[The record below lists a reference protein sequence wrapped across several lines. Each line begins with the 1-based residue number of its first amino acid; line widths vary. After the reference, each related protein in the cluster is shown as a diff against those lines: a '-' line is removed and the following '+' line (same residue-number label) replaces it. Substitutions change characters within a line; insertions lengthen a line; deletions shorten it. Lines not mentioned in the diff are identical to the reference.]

1 RRQAP
6 EERAASRDGG
16 RHAGERSRRRLHRGT
31 APQGAGS
38 RGAAVPLAGPSRG
51 AERDDPARP
60 HRQRG
65 GPVPRDPGRHGQVA
79 RVLRAQGAPRGPGR
93 ARGGGMTAHT
103 DVGAYSMGLLE
114 ERDRREF
121 EDHLAGCPACAVEL
135 AELSPMAAL
144 FQGVELRGEEPAGGE
159 VTDLIRR
166 RARQQRYRRRWQ
178 VALGAAAGI
187 VLIGGGIGTGIALAP
202 QHGNPPAPG
211 VALTGQLH
219 SATDPG
225 TGVAG
230 TVGLVAK
237 AWGTQ
242 VTLDLSKVAGPA
254 ECELV
259 AVSTT
264 GERRVVMGWLGA
276 APGDG
281 VPGHPA
287 HLVIRGGTS
296 IPRSDLAR
304 VDVDVVNG
312 RTLVSIPV

>member
-1 RRQAP
+1 
-6 EERAASRDGG
+6 
-16 RHAGERSRRRLHRGT
+16 
-31 APQGAGS
+31 
-38 RGAAVPLAGPSRG
+38 
-51 AERDDPARP
+51 
-60 HRQRG
+60 
-65 GPVPRDPGRHGQVA
+65 
-79 RVLRAQGAPRGPGR
+79 
-93 ARGGGMTAHT
+93 MTAHT

-114 ERDRREF
+114 EQDKRAF
-121 EDHLAGCPACAVEL
+121 EDHLAGCPACAAEL

-144 FQGVELRGEEPAGGE
+144 LQGVEPAGAGEEPADE
-159 VTDLIRR
+159 KVTELIRR
-166 RARQQRYRRRWQ
+166 SATQRRHRRRWQ

-187 VLIGGGIGTGIALAP
+187 VLIGGGIGVGIAAAP
-202 QHGNPPAPG
+202 QHPAPPAPTL
-211 VALTGQLH
+211 ALTGQRH

-230 TVGLVAK
+230 TVGLLAK

-242 VTLDLSKVAGPA
+242 VTLDLSNVRGPA
-254 ECELV
+254 ECELI
-259 AVSTT
+259 AVSRT
-264 GERRVVMGWLGA
+264 GQRRVVMGWLVV

-296 IPRSDLAR
+296 IPRNDLAR

>member
-1 RRQAP
+1 
-6 EERAASRDGG
+6 
-16 RHAGERSRRRLHRGT
+16 
-31 APQGAGS
+31 
-38 RGAAVPLAGPSRG
+38 
-51 AERDDPARP
+51 
-60 HRQRG
+60 
-65 GPVPRDPGRHGQVA
+65 
-79 RVLRAQGAPRGPGR
+79 
-93 ARGGGMTAHT
+93 MTAHT

-114 ERDRREF
+114 EQDKRAF
-121 EDHLAGCPACAVEL
+121 EDHLAGCPACAAEL

-144 FQGVELRGEEPAGGE
+144 LRGVELQGVELQGVELQRVELRGAEPAAAPGTDPDVGPDE
-159 VTDLIRR
+159 GNVTELIRR
-166 RARQQRYRRRWQ
+166 SARQRQHRRRWQ

-187 VLIGGGIGTGIALAP
+187 VLIGGGIGLGIAAAP
-202 QHGNPPAPG
+202 QHPGPPAPTL
-211 VALTGQLH
+211 ALTGQQH

-225 TGVAG
+225 TGAAG

-237 AWGTQ
+237 GWGTQ
-242 VTLDLSKVAGPA
+242 VTLDLSNVRGPA
-254 ECELV
+254 ECELI
-259 AVSTT
+259 AVSRT
-264 GERRVVMGWLGA
+264 GQRRVVMGWLVV

>member
-1 RRQAP
+1 
-6 EERAASRDGG
+6 
-16 RHAGERSRRRLHRGT
+16 
-31 APQGAGS
+31 
-38 RGAAVPLAGPSRG
+38 
-51 AERDDPARP
+51 
-60 HRQRG
+60 
-65 GPVPRDPGRHGQVA
+65 
-79 RVLRAQGAPRGPGR
+79 
-93 ARGGGMTAHT
+93 MTAHT

-121 EDHLAGCPACAVEL
+121 EDHLAGCPACAAEV

-144 FQGVELRGEEPAGGE
+144 LRGVELREVEPAGAAGGE
-159 VTDLIRR
+159 PAAGREPEGGDVTELLSR
-166 RARQQRYRRRWQ
+166 RARQQRQRRRWQ

-187 VLIGGGIGTGIALAP
+187 VLIGGGIGLGIVAAP
-202 QHGNPPAPG
+202 QDGPPPAPPL
-211 VALTGQLH
+211 ALSGQLH

-242 VTLDLSKVAGPA
+242 VTLDLSKVHGPA

-259 AVSTT
+259 AVSRT
-264 GERRVVMGWLGA
+264 GERRVVMGWLVA

-296 IPRSDLAR
+296 IPRNDLSR

-312 RTLVSIPV
+312 RTLVSILV

>member
-1 RRQAP
+1 
-6 EERAASRDGG
+6 
-16 RHAGERSRRRLHRGT
+16 
-31 APQGAGS
+31 
-38 RGAAVPLAGPSRG
+38 
-51 AERDDPARP
+51 
-60 HRQRG
+60 
-65 GPVPRDPGRHGQVA
+65 
-79 RVLRAQGAPRGPGR
+79 
-93 ARGGGMTAHT
+93 MTAHT

-121 EDHLAGCPACAVEL
+121 EDHLAGCPACAAEV

-144 FQGVELRGEEPAGGE
+144 LRGVELTGVEPAGAEGGE
-159 VTDLIRR
+159 PAAGREPGGGDVTELLRR
-166 RARQQRYRRRWQ
+166 RARQQRQRRRWQ

-187 VLIGGGIGTGIALAP
+187 VLIGGIGVGIAAAP
-202 QHGNPPAPG
+202 QNGPPPPPPL
-211 VALTGQLH
+211 ALTGQLH

-230 TVGLVAK
+230 TIGLVAK

-242 VTLDLSKVAGPA
+242 VTLDLSKVHGPA

-259 AVSTT
+259 AVSRT
-264 GERRVVMGWLGA
+264 GERRVVMGWLVT

-287 HLVIRGGTS
+287 HLVIRGATS
-296 IPRSDLAR
+296 VPRSDLSR

>member
-1 RRQAP
+1 
-6 EERAASRDGG
+6 
-16 RHAGERSRRRLHRGT
+16 
-31 APQGAGS
+31 
-38 RGAAVPLAGPSRG
+38 
-51 AERDDPARP
+51 
-60 HRQRG
+60 
-65 GPVPRDPGRHGQVA
+65 
-79 RVLRAQGAPRGPGR
+79 
-93 ARGGGMTAHT
+93 MTAHT

-121 EDHLAGCPACAVEL
+121 EDHLAGCAACAAEV

-144 FQGVELRGEEPAGGE
+144 LRGVEPAGAASSEPAAGREPDGGE
-159 VTDLIRR
+159 VTDLLRR
-166 RARQQRYRRRWQ
+166 RARQQRQRRRWQ

-187 VLIGGGIGTGIALAP
+187 VLIGGGIGVGIAAAP
-202 QHGNPPAPG
+202 QDAAPPVPPL
-211 VALTGQLH
+211 ALTGQLH

-242 VTLDLSKVAGPA
+242 VTLDLSKVPGPA

-259 AVSTT
+259 AVSRT
-264 GERRVVMGWLGA
+264 GERRVVMGWLVT

-296 IPRSDLAR
+296 IPRNDLSR

>member
-1 RRQAP
+1 
-6 EERAASRDGG
+6 
-16 RHAGERSRRRLHRGT
+16 
-31 APQGAGS
+31 
-38 RGAAVPLAGPSRG
+38 V
-51 AERDDPARP
+51 
-60 HRQRG
+60 
-65 GPVPRDPGRHGQVA
+65 
-79 RVLRAQGAPRGPGR
+79 
-93 ARGGGMTAHT
+93 TAHT

-121 EDHLAGCPACAVEL
+121 EDHLAGCPACAAEV

-144 FQGVELRGEEPAGGE
+144 LRGVELEEAEPAGTAGGE
-159 VTDLIRR
+159 PAAGREPGSGDVTELLRR
-166 RARQQRYRRRWQ
+166 RARQQRQRRRWQ

-187 VLIGGGIGTGIALAP
+187 VLIGGGIGVGIAAAP
-202 QHGNPPAPG
+202 QDAPPPPPPL
-211 VALTGQLH
+211 ALTGQLH

-242 VTLDLSKVAGPA
+242 VTLDLSKVPGPT

-259 AVSTT
+259 AVSRT
-264 GERRVVMGWLGA
+264 GERRVVMGWLVT

-287 HLVIRGGTS
+287 HLVIKGGTS
-296 IPRSDLAR
+296 IPRSDLSR

>member
-1 RRQAP
+1 
-6 EERAASRDGG
+6 
-16 RHAGERSRRRLHRGT
+16 
-31 APQGAGS
+31 
-38 RGAAVPLAGPSRG
+38 
-51 AERDDPARP
+51 
-60 HRQRG
+60 
-65 GPVPRDPGRHGQVA
+65 
-79 RVLRAQGAPRGPGR
+79 
-93 ARGGGMTAHT
+93 MTAHT

-114 ERDRREF
+114 EQDRRQF
-121 EDHLAGCPACAVEL
+121 EDHLAGCPACAAEL

-144 FQGVELRGEEPAGGE
+144 LKGVEPQGVEPAGAASGE
-159 VTDLIRR
+159 PDGGDVTELIRR
-166 RARQQRYRRRWQ
+166 RAGQQRHRRRWQ

-187 VLIGGGIGTGIALAP
+187 VLVGGGIGVGIAAAP
-202 QHGNPPAPG
+202 QHGNSPVQG

-242 VTLDLSKVAGPA
+242 VTLDLSKVRGPA

-259 AVSTT
+259 AVSRT
-264 GERRVVMGWLGA
+264 GERRVVMGWLVA

-296 IPRSDLAR
+296 IARSDLAR

>member
-1 RRQAP
+1 
-6 EERAASRDGG
+6 
-16 RHAGERSRRRLHRGT
+16 
-31 APQGAGS
+31 
-38 RGAAVPLAGPSRG
+38 
-51 AERDDPARP
+51 
-60 HRQRG
+60 
-65 GPVPRDPGRHGQVA
+65 
-79 RVLRAQGAPRGPGR
+79 
-93 ARGGGMTAHT
+93 MTVHT

-114 ERDRREF
+114 EQDKRAF
-121 EDHLAGCPACAVEL
+121 EEHLAGCPACAAEL

-144 FQGVELRGEEPAGGE
+144 FKGIELNGMEPAGEEPDGGR
-159 VTDLIRR
+159 VTDLVRR
-166 RARQQRYRRRWQ
+166 RAGRQRHRRRWQ
-178 VALGAAAGI
+178 AALGAAAGI
-187 VLIGGGIGTGIALAP
+187 VLIGGGIGLGIAAAPEHAGTLAP
-202 QHGNPPAPG
+202 AL
-211 VALTGQLH
+211 ALTGQLH

-242 VTLDLSKVAGPA
+242 VTLDLSKVRGPA

-259 AVSTT
+259 AVSRT
-264 GERRVVMGWLGA
+264 GQRRVVMGWLVA

-287 HLVIRGGTS
+287 HLVIRGATS
-296 IPRSDLAR
+296 IPRNDLAR

>member
-1 RRQAP
+1 
-6 EERAASRDGG
+6 
-16 RHAGERSRRRLHRGT
+16 
-31 APQGAGS
+31 
-38 RGAAVPLAGPSRG
+38 
-51 AERDDPARP
+51 
-60 HRQRG
+60 
-65 GPVPRDPGRHGQVA
+65 
-79 RVLRAQGAPRGPGR
+79 
-93 ARGGGMTAHT
+93 MTVHT

-121 EDHLAGCPACAVEL
+121 EDHLAGCPACAAEV

-144 FQGVELRGEEPAGGE
+144 LRGVEPGGVEPAAGREPGGGD
-159 VTDLIRR
+159 VTGLLAYASTAGLDDAYDLLHR
-166 RARQQRYRRRWQ
+166 RARQQRHRRRWQ
-178 VALGAAAGI
+178 VAVGAAAGI
-187 VLIGGGIGTGIALAP
+187 VLIGGGIGVGIAAAP
-202 QHGNPPAPG
+202 QHGSAPEQG

-230 TVGLVAK
+230 TVGLVTK

-242 VTLDLSKVAGPA
+242 VTLDLSKVRGPA
-254 ECELV
+254 DCELV
-259 AVSTT
+259 AVSRT
-264 GERRVVMGWLGA
+264 GERRVVMGWLVA

-304 VDVDVVNG
+304 VDVEVVNG
-312 RTLVSIPV
+312 RTLVRIPV

>member
-1 RRQAP
+1 
-6 EERAASRDGG
+6 
-16 RHAGERSRRRLHRGT
+16 
-31 APQGAGS
+31 
-38 RGAAVPLAGPSRG
+38 
-51 AERDDPARP
+51 
-60 HRQRG
+60 
-65 GPVPRDPGRHGQVA
+65 
-79 RVLRAQGAPRGPGR
+79 
-93 ARGGGMTAHT
+93 MTAHT

-121 EDHLAGCPACAVEL
+121 EDHLAGCPACAAEV
-135 AELSPMAAL
+135 AELLPMATL
-144 FQGVELRGEEPAGGE
+144 LRGVELREVEPAGAAGGE
-159 VTDLIRR
+159 PAAGREPGGGDVTELLRR
-166 RARQQRYRRRWQ
+166 RARQQRQRRRWQ

-187 VLIGGGIGTGIALAP
+187 VLIGGGIGVGIAVTP

-225 TGVAG
+225 TGVAA

-242 VTLDLSKVAGPA
+242 VTLDLSKVRGPA

-259 AVSTT
+259 AVSRT
-264 GERRVVMGWLGA
+264 GERRVVMGWLVA

-296 IPRSDLAR
+296 IARSDLAR

-312 RTLVSIPV
+312 HTLVSIPV

>member
-1 RRQAP
+1 
-6 EERAASRDGG
+6 
-16 RHAGERSRRRLHRGT
+16 
-31 APQGAGS
+31 
-38 RGAAVPLAGPSRG
+38 
-51 AERDDPARP
+51 
-60 HRQRG
+60 
-65 GPVPRDPGRHGQVA
+65 
-79 RVLRAQGAPRGPGR
+79 
-93 ARGGGMTAHT
+93 MTAHT

-114 ERDRREF
+114 EQDKRAF
-121 EDHLAGCPACAVEL
+121 EDHLAGCPACAAEL

-144 FQGVELRGEEPAGGE
+144 LRGVEPAGAAQDE
-159 VTDLIRR
+159 PAEAQVTELIRR
-166 RARQQRYRRRWQ
+166 RARQQRHRRRWQ

-187 VLIGGGIGTGIALAP
+187 VLIGGGIGVGIAASP
-202 QHGNPPAPG
+202 QHAGPPVSALT
-211 VALTGQLH
+211 LTGQLH

-225 TGVAG
+225 TGAAG

-242 VTLDLSKVAGPA
+242 VTLDLAKVHGPV

-259 AVSTT
+259 AVAKT
-264 GERRVVMGWLGA
+264 GERRVVMGWLVP

-296 IPRSDLAR
+296 IPRNDLTR
-304 VDVDVVNG
+304 FDVDVVNG

>member
-1 RRQAP
+1 
-6 EERAASRDGG
+6 
-16 RHAGERSRRRLHRGT
+16 
-31 APQGAGS
+31 
-38 RGAAVPLAGPSRG
+38 
-51 AERDDPARP
+51 
-60 HRQRG
+60 
-65 GPVPRDPGRHGQVA
+65 
-79 RVLRAQGAPRGPGR
+79 
-93 ARGGGMTAHT
+93 MTAHT

-121 EDHLAGCPACAVEL
+121 EDHLAGCPACAAEV

-144 FQGVELRGEEPAGGE
+144 LRGVELREVEPAAGRGPGGGD
-159 VTDLIRR
+159 VTELLRR
-166 RARQQRYRRRWQ
+166 RARQQRRRRRWQ

-187 VLIGGGIGTGIALAP
+187 VLIGGGIGVGIAAAP
-202 QHGNPPAPG
+202 QGGPAPAPPL
-211 VALTGQLH
+211 ALTGQLH

-242 VTLDLSKVAGPA
+242 VTLDLSKVHGPA

-259 AVSTT
+259 AVSRT
-264 GERRVVMGWLGA
+264 GERRVVMGWLVT

-287 HLVIRGGTS
+287 HLVIKGGTS
-296 IPRSDLAR
+296 IPRSDLSR

>member
-1 RRQAP
+1 
-6 EERAASRDGG
+6 
-16 RHAGERSRRRLHRGT
+16 
-31 APQGAGS
+31 
-38 RGAAVPLAGPSRG
+38 
-51 AERDDPARP
+51 
-60 HRQRG
+60 
-65 GPVPRDPGRHGQVA
+65 
-79 RVLRAQGAPRGPGR
+79 
-93 ARGGGMTAHT
+93 MTAHT

-114 ERDRREF
+114 EQDRREF
-121 EDHLAGCPACAVEL
+121 EDHLAGCPACAAEV

-144 FQGVELRGEEPAGGE
+144 LRGVELRGVEPAAGREPGSGD
-159 VTDLIRR
+159 VTELLRR
-166 RARQQRYRRRWQ
+166 RARQQRQRRRWQ

-187 VLIGGGIGTGIALAP
+187 VLIGGGIGVGIAAAP
-202 QHGNPPAPG
+202 QHGTAPAPPL
-211 VALTGQLH
+211 ALTGQLH

-225 TGVAG
+225 TRVAG

-242 VTLDLSKVAGPA
+242 VTLNLSKVPGPA

-259 AVSTT
+259 AVSRT
-264 GERRVVMGWLGA
+264 GERRVVMGWLVT

-287 HLVIRGGTS
+287 HLVIKGSTS
-296 IPRSDLAR
+296 IPRNDLSR

>member
-1 RRQAP
+1 
-6 EERAASRDGG
+6 
-16 RHAGERSRRRLHRGT
+16 
-31 APQGAGS
+31 
-38 RGAAVPLAGPSRG
+38 V
-51 AERDDPARP
+51 
-60 HRQRG
+60 
-65 GPVPRDPGRHGQVA
+65 
-79 RVLRAQGAPRGPGR
+79 
-93 ARGGGMTAHT
+93 TAHT

-114 ERDRREF
+114 EQDKQAF
-121 EDHLAGCPACAVEL
+121 EDHLAGCPACAAEL

-144 FQGVELRGEEPAGGE
+144 LRGVELRGVELRDVELRGVEPAAAPGTDPDEGPDE
-159 VTDLIRR
+159 GNVTELIRR
-166 RARQQRYRRRWQ
+166 SARQRQHRRRWQ

-187 VLIGGGIGTGIALAP
+187 VLIGGGIGLGIAAAP
-202 QHGNPPAPG
+202 QHPGPPAPAL
-211 VALTGQLH
+211 ALTGQRH

-242 VTLDLSKVAGPA
+242 VTLDLSNVRGPA
-254 ECELV
+254 ECELI
-259 AVSTT
+259 AVSRT
-264 GERRVVMGWLGA
+264 GQRRVVMGWLVV

-296 IPRSDLAR
+296 IPRNDLAR
-304 VDVDVVNG
+304 VDVDVMNG

>member
-1 RRQAP
+1 
-6 EERAASRDGG
+6 
-16 RHAGERSRRRLHRGT
+16 
-31 APQGAGS
+31 
-38 RGAAVPLAGPSRG
+38 
-51 AERDDPARP
+51 
-60 HRQRG
+60 
-65 GPVPRDPGRHGQVA
+65 
-79 RVLRAQGAPRGPGR
+79 
-93 ARGGGMTAHT
+93 MTAHT

-114 ERDRREF
+114 ERDRQEF
-121 EDHLAGCPACAVEL
+121 EDHLAGCPVCAAEV

-144 FQGVELRGEEPAGGE
+144 LRGVELTGVEAAGAEGGEPAAGREPSGGD
-159 VTDLIRR
+159 VTELLRR
-166 RARQQRYRRRWQ
+166 RARQQRQRRRWQ

-187 VLIGGGIGTGIALAP
+187 VLIGGGIGVGIAAAP
-202 QHGNPPAPG
+202 QDRPAPAPPL
-211 VALTGQLH
+211 ALTGQLH

-242 VTLDLSKVAGPA
+242 VTLDLSKVHGPA

-259 AVSTT
+259 AVSRT
-264 GERRVVMGWLGA
+264 GERRVVMGWLVT

-296 IPRSDLAR
+296 IPRNDLSR